1 MKRRNQISKI
11 YFLLIICYIF
21 ISCNKSNNSDYHEF
35 VDSLRNTKVRVY
47 YKEIKGEKIY
57 HGKYISTN
65 NNGKIIKDYNFFNGK
80 LSGKQIRRFDNGN
93 LKAIVFYKNGLKN
106 GYEIV
111 FNERGKKIIE
121 RKYKNDKIILE
132 EYYYHENG
140 KIKSL
145 IFNDYNGDIVFYIEF
160 DKNGY
165 IVKREGIL
173 IHCFERKNKLN
184 TTCFE
189 IIISNIQN
197 TNRKI
202 KFVYDDNRKG
212 IRNLKKINDNFILV
226 EEMVTKRGK
235 NRLNVKVEYKFDKK
249 YHNQVL
255 RDSTYV
261 EYFVE

>member
-1 MKRRNQISKI
+1 MLWK
-11 YFLLIICYIF
+11 
-21 ISCNKSNNSDYHEF
+21 
-35 VDSLRNTKVRVY
+35 
-47 YKEIKGEKIY
+47 
-57 HGKYISTN
+57 
-65 NNGKIIKDYNFFNGK
+65 
-80 LSGKQIRRFDNGN
+80 
-93 LKAIVFYKNGLKN
+93 
-106 GYEIV
+106 
-111 FNERGKKIIE
+111 
-121 RKYKNDKIILE
+121 
-132 EYYYHENG
+132 
-140 KIKSL
+140 
-145 IFNDYNGDIVFYIEF
+145 
-160 DKNGY
+160 
-165 IVKREGIL
+165 
-173 IHCFERKNKLN
+173 KNKLN